1 MRCTPARADGRGLA
15 SRETYKVDRDFVAV
29 SLSLAP
35 PPAPLGF

>member
-1 MRCTPARADGRGLA
+1 MAGASLRGK
-15 SRETYKVDRDFVAV
+15 TYKVDRDFVAV